1 MMKLGFTSLRV
12 DQRTHFYREGSILG
26 GTARS
31 GAVGMD
37 VTIEIAS
44 DDTPERIAQVVRMG
58 KASCYTHGA
67 VAEPVT
73 IATHV
78 RVNGQESAAG

>member
-1 MMKLGFTSLRV
+1 MMKLKFASLRV

-31 GAVGMD
+31 GAVGVD
-37 VTIEIAS
+37 VTIDIAS
-44 DDTPERIAQVVRMG
+44 DDTPERIGHVVRMG

-67 VAEPVT
+67 VADAVT
-73 IATHV
+73 VATHV
-78 RVNGQESAAG
+78 RVNGQESATP

>member
-1 MMKLGFTSLRV
+1 MMKLRVTSIRV
-12 DQRTHFYREGSILG
+12 DQRTHFFREGSILG

-31 GAVGMD
+31 GAVGVD

-44 DDTPERIAQVVRMG
+44 DDAPERIAQVVRMG

-67 VAEPVT
+67 VAEPVAV
-73 IATHV
+73 ATHV
-78 RVNGQESAAG
+78 LINGREGTVE